1 MNRTRTPSSFPELL
15 KAAKDA
21 KQFFI
26 LAGVFSAATNLLM
39 LVPILYML
47 QVYDRVISSGS
58 YSTLAMLT
66 ILMVALMGSAG
77 GFEWARST
85 LLVGASAKLDQSL
98 RIKASKAAFRAAF
111 AAGGDTRY
119 AGPLNDLQGL
129 RQFLTGNGII
139 AFFDTPWCPI
149 YIAVMYMFH
158 PWFGLSAILAVIV
171 MISLAILNNRM
182 TTAPLE
188 KANELSSNAA
198 RQMNGILLNSEVVGA
213 MGMEEAMRRR
223 HGADLDEL
231 IIHQAKA
238 SKAAAVIS
246 NISKSFRLITQS
258 LLLGMGAL
266 LALNQE
272 ISPGMMIAGSL
283 LLGRALAPIDVLVGT
298 WKGFTVARL
307 QYSRLGMAL
316 EAAATD
322 RESMRLPAPKGKLSI
337 ENLVLMPPLTQ
348 KIVVRGVNLEL
359 NPGDVL
365 GVIGPSGS
373 GKSCLARGILGIWPA
388 AGGKVRLD
396 GADVASWNRNEL
408 GPFIGYLP
416 QNIELFEGTISEN
429 ISRFGGID
437 SEKIVKAAK
446 AAGVHDL
453 ILSLPE
459 GYETAIGRAGG
470 ALSGGQRQRIGLAR
484 ALFGDPKLLV
494 LDEPNSNLDDQ
505 GEKALIDAIA
515 NIASKGASVVVVTH
529 RTSTLS
535 KVDKILCMQDGSPI
549 HFGPRNEIL
558 KNLAA
563 ASKTKA
569 AGSQQLS

>member
-1 MNRTRTPSSFPELL
+1 MNRTRTPNSFPGLL

-21 KQFFI
+21 RQYFI

-66 ILMVALMGSAG
+66 ILMVALMSSAG

-85 LLVGASAKLDQSL
+85 LLVGASAKIDQSL
-98 RIKASKAAFRAAF
+98 RDKASKAAFRAAF

-171 MISLAILNNRM
+171 MISLAVLNNRM
-182 TTAPLE
+182 TTVPLE
-188 KANELSSNAA
+188 KANELSSNAS

-213 MGMEEAMRRR
+213 MGMEESMRRR
-223 HGADLDEL
+223 HGANLDEL
-231 IIHQAKA
+231 IIHQSKA

-307 QYSRLGMAL
+307 QYSRLGLAI
-316 EAAATD
+316 ESAATD
-322 RESMRLPAPKGKLSI
+322 IQSMSLPAPEGKLSI

-359 NPGDVL
+359 SPGNVL
-365 GVIGPSGS
+365 GVVGPSGS
-373 GKSCLARGILGIWPA
+373 GKSCLARGILGVWPP

-396 GADVASWNRNEL
+396 GVDIASWNRNEL

-416 QNIELFEGTISEN
+416 QNIELFEGTIAEN
-429 ISRFGGID
+429 ISRFEGID
-437 SEKIVKAAK
+437 SEQVVKAAK
-446 AAGVHDL
+446 AAGVHEL
-453 ILSLPE
+453 VLSLSR
-459 GYETAIGRAGG
+459 GYETLVGSVGG
-470 ALSGGQRQRIGLAR
+470 ELSGGQRQRIGLAR
-484 ALFGDPKLLV
+484 ALYGEPKLLV

-505 GEKALIDAIA
+505 GEKALIDAILSA
-515 NIASKGASVVVVTH
+515 ASKGTTVIVVTH
-529 RTSTLS
+529 RTSTLAR
-535 KVDKILCMQDGSPI
+535 VDKILCMQEGAPL
-549 HFGPRNEIL
+549 HFGTKNEVL
-558 KNLAA
+558 KTLGA
-563 ASKTKA
+563 ASKTKTA
-569 AGSQQLS
+569 TSQ